1 MVKKVTL
8 EEHIKILYIKELG
21 VLVNKEPKHLIIAA
35 AQICSGIELLGKIC
49 DTTHNLDDDN
59 LSRKHFEDSLQNFP
73 TLTKYSNLKDNK
85 GKTAFYT
92 DVRCSFS
99 HGLMNGK
106 YITLAPS
113 VNNGIIITNNTGT
126 IGIKELYNDFVSACD
141 IVLNSTNQS
150 IKNRLNNRMYDV
162 F

>member
-8 EEHIKILYIKELG
+8 EEHIKIFYIKELG
-21 VLVNKEPKHLIIAA
+21 ELVNKEPKHLIIAA

-59 LSRKHFEDSLQNFP
+59 LSRIHFETTLQNFSSLNKYG
-73 TLTKYSNLKDNK
+73 TLKAKK
-85 GKTAFYT
+85 GQTAFYS

-106 YITLAPS
+106 YISLAPS
-113 VNNGIIITNNTGT
+113 INNGIKIVCNTGT
-126 IGIKELYNDFVSACD
+126 IGIKELYEDFVSACN
-141 IVLNSTNQS
+141 IVFQS
-150 IKNRLNNRMYDV
+150 KNTTIKARLNNRMYDV